1 MRFHLGQEQ
10 GRARE
15 DGRELR
21 ERKVPSL
28 TKRRLGID
36 SSFVCFSPR
45 RSRSFPRFPHQ
56 RRKGAT
62 DSRRSAVPTANPAP
76 SMASPCPILVSTT
89 SKKKKN
95 THRRPPLATPNSAKN
110 ASSTAAEKSTIA
122 WPSPTTSWRV
132 LCGDGERDLRAA
144 AAEFEERA
152 RTSLREGGDERRS
165 LPTRPEVEGREEESP
180 TFRDAAAASAAA
192 RGAVADAALR
202 DELALLPL
210 PTRLLDRDLDIE
222 EAIADVKAKRIEA

>member
-1 MRFHLGQEQ
+1 M
-10 GRARE
+10 
-15 DGRELR
+15 
-21 ERKVPSL
+21 
-28 TKRRLGID
+28 TRRL
-36 SSFVCFSPR
+36 FVFRHGVRGLFLVSPINAAR
-45 RSRSFPRFPHQ
+45 AQ
-56 RRKGAT
+56 RIR
-62 DSRRSAVPTANPAP
+62 AVPLFPPPTQHPRWHLHARSSSRPP
-76 SMASPCPILVSTT
+76 P
-89 SKKKKN
+89 KKKKN